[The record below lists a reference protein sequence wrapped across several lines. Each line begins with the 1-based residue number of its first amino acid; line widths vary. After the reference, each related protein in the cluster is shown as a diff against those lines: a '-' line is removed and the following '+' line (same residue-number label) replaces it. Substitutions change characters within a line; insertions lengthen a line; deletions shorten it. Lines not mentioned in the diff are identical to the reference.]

1 MHKRLIDTAPICN
14 DTSLLTSSSF
24 KVMPSVLT
32 AGFPCQD
39 CSCANK
45 NAKQHGID
53 GKRSGLVLHIFRLL
67 DECPSIDHV
76 LLENSAFLLTRGL
89 RRILTELLRRDF
101 GVAFCKLSAAAVGG
115 LHKRERIWILA
126 TRKPDHLRTM
136 RIPASDWS
144 QEPVVRIIRRQS
156 QRYNPRL
163 VLLGNSIVP
172 KCAVTAFI
180 VLR

>member
-1 MHKRLIDTAPICN
+1 MHKRLQPQLIDTAPICN
-14 DTSLLTSSSF
+14 DISTLTSSSF

-76 LLENSAFLLTRGL
+76 FLENSAFLLTRGL
-89 RRILTELLRRDF
+89 RRILTELLHSSF
-101 GVAFCKLSAAAVGG
+101 GPWTKSQAG
-115 LHKRERIWILA
+115 LVSCL
-126 TRKPDHLRTM
+126 
-136 RIPASDWS
+136 
-144 QEPVVRIIRRQS
+144 EPWKNTTCQ
-156 QRYNPRL
+156 
-163 VLLGNSIVP
+163 
-172 KCAVTAFI
+172 
-180 VLR
+180 